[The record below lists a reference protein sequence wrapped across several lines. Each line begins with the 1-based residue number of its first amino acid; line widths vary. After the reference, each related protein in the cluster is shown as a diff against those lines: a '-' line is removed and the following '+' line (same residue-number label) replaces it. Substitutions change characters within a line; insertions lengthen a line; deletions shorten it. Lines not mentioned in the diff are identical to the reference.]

1 MDLGADTPGPNIRA
15 GLKATGLYP
24 CDVNVPLNKL
34 PDFLTP
40 IRLLACRSHIR
51 ESVVESFK
59 RYIDDLLRNNDL
71 GVKQT
76 QKFQIP
82 IVAGKSVSVE
92 EIQKHI
98 VQREQSKN
106 KPKTSTKKR
115 GWPIGSKNSQAK
127 RRKKQATKRMIH
139 NSQAI
144 LSEKMTF
151 WPWNGVTN
159 FSKFDLIV
167 CRIKYNFIYFNAFF
181 IY

>member
-15 GLKATGLYP
+15 GFKATGLYP

-59 RYIDDLLRNNDL
+59 RYINDLLRNNDL

-76 QKFQIP
+76 LKFQIP

-115 GWPIGSKNSQAK
+115 GWVPKTVKQREEKN
-127 RRKKQATKRMIH
+127 KQ
-139 NSQAI
+139 
-144 LSEKMTF
+144 
-151 WPWNGVTN
+151 PNG
-159 FSKFDLIV
+159 
-167 CRIKYNFIYFNAFF
+167 
-181 IY
+181 